1 MENIVDILLSENMIH
16 TLVTLLIS
24 SIIVI
29 VINRAVDKIEVTNA
43 SSMKTKKRNTI
54 VTLVGNIIKYVIFLF
69 AFVVI
74 LSRWGVNVSA
84 IVTSLGVVG
93 VIGGLAIQDALKDI
107 IAGCNI
113 IMDDY
118 FVVGDLVDFND
129 FTGIVTEFGLKR
141 TKIRAYDGTEL
152 TVANREIS
160 HIKNLSSS
168 DTNWFLNIPVAYEI
182 SEKKVEKVMFSII
195 DKIKA
200 TKLSIGEP
208 EYLGIND
215 FCESNVNYLL
225 SVKCKSKDRYAL
237 RRLIL
242 KIVKEEF
249 DAKGIKIPYPQVEV
263 HNGK

>member
-1 MENIVDILLSENMIH
+1 MENIVDILVSENMIH
-16 TLVTLLIS
+16 TLVTIFIS
-24 SIIVI
+24 SVIVI
-29 VINRAVDKIEVTNA
+29 IINRAVDKMEVTNA

-54 VTLVGNIIKYVIFLF
+54 VTLVSNIIKYIIFLL
-69 AFVVI
+69 ALVII

-93 VIGGLAIQDALKDI
+93 VIGGLALQDALKDI

-129 FTGIVTEFGLKR
+129 FVGIVTEFGLKR

-152 TVANREIS
+152 TIANREIS
-160 HIKNLSSS
+160 HIKNLSSN
-168 DTNWFLNIPVAYEI
+168 DTEWFLNIPVAYEL
-182 SEKKVEKVMFSII
+182 SEKRVEKVMLTII
-195 DKIKA
+195 DRIKE
-200 TKLSIGEP
+200 TKLCTSNP
-208 EYLGIND
+208 QYLGIND
-215 FCESNVNYLL
+215 FCESNINYLI
-225 SVKCKSKDRYAL
+225 SFKCKSKDRFVL
-237 RRLIL
+237 RRMVL